1 METGKLESEKI
12 ESEKMTEN
20 DLKTTENDEDIPK
33 TALQK
38 LCNLKVLCIITGV
51 AEITLMCHGFG
62 IFGNLEFVMREQG
75 YFVGK
80 TEAELETTYSRLYT
94 EVTIMMAIYKF
105 IAGTLIDLKGI
116 WFSRYF
122 THIVKI

>member
-1 METGKLESEKI
+1 METGKLETEKI
-12 ESEKMTEN
+12 EDEKP
-20 DLKTTENDEDIPK
+20 ENDENEETPQ

-38 LCNLKVLCIITGV
+38 LCNIKILCIITGV
-51 AEITLMCHGFG
+51 VEITLMCHGFG

-75 YFVGK
+75 YFAGK